1 MQRGRK
7 GAKEPTMKLSDRK
20 AKEAAIVA
28 RIRLARALRNETA
41 NNLRL
46 FRNGAGT
53 HRGFGVVVDAV
64 RAIREYEAFAYEEIF
79 AAHDAPSE
87 GWKLVWDDTRRKL
100 RNLLDRYNIDA
111 AEYHARLRALTSAR
125 YVDKSGLSM
134 YELQSED
141 KVRALCT

>member
-20 AKEAAIVA
+20 AKEAVIVA

-41 NNLRL
+41 NGLRL
-46 FRNGAGT
+46 FRNTAGT

-64 RAIREYEAFAYEEIF
+64 RAIREYEVFAYEEI
-79 AAHDAPSE
+79 AACGTYDE
-87 GWKLVWDDTRRKL
+87 CWKAVCDTTRRRL

-125 YVDKSGLSM
+125 YMDKSSLTM
-134 YELQSED
+134 YEIQGED
-141 KVRALCT
+141 KVRALRT